1 MNFSQTYGNTA
12 LKLHE
17 NGYTPIPIIPTT
29 KKPSIKNWS
38 SLKNDYNVID
48 ELSLKYPNEGVG
60 ILLHDLI
67 VFDID
72 ILDDK
77 LSLLAKKIITN
88 ELDDTVERIG
98 KFPKRALFYRR
109 DGDEFRKQS
118 SQIFNLENG
127 KAQLEI
133 LATGNQCIAF
143 GIHPETKQPYQWIG
157 DSLLDIHIEDLPSVN
172 NKQVKNIIAQTE
184 ILLRNQVV
192 SKKVIRPN
200 IKTSTNKPIKE
211 VGVKDNNLIL
221 SAIKHID
228 PQDYDTWI
236 KIGFALKKYFKDDGF
251 EIFDNWSKYKID
263 GSPCS
268 NYHSKGFNKDK
279 WKSFNPEIIDKR
291 NIYKLA
297 TQNGWQGGGFFEIES
312 NTHTSVAKYLK
323 KQFELDGPLPIYDE
337 GELWRY
343 NGSCWKIV
351 PDNDLRQLVHELDQK
366 KTKSG
371 KLIQVSKQ
379 FIDGCL
385 HELMSMCSQP
395 YFFEEQP
402 MGVNCNNGFLKISHN
417 KQPRLLNHDPNH
429 KQRFTFDANWDEEDF
444 IFSGYLKK
452 LINGCFWGLDEIVK
466 GQLIRVIQQILGV
479 SITGIGTKLSSP
491 ICFVLYGPSASN
503 GKSQILELIQSLL
516 PKDACSSIPPADL
529 GKEQYLIE
537 LVGKMANLSD
547 ELSGANAIRSDKLK
561 AVVTGDM
568 VSGKRVYKPVCS
580 FKPNAIH
587 IFATNVLPNFKGG
600 VDEGINRRV
609 KVIPFD
615 RTIPMNERIPRIAEK
630 IVLNEKDQ
638 LFKFALKGV
647 MDVIENDGYVIPVTV
662 EQSTAQW
669 FEDSD
674 SILYWFKENHLHDLL
689 DKSKN
694 KKVGI
699 TEVYSKFKAHMEEIG
714 DGQYV
719 PTRNRFVQRIRQLVK
734 DDEELEI
741 DRDKHSNFI
750 RYKQLVY

>member
-1 MNFSQTYGNTA
+1 MVTIQSYGNTA

-17 NGYTPIPIIPTT
+17 NGYTPIPIVPASKRPII
-29 KKPSIKNWS
+29 SNWS
-38 SLKNDYNVID
+38 SLKNEYDIID
-48 ELSLKYPNEGVG
+48 RLSIEHPNAGVG
-60 ILLHDLI
+60 ILLSDLI

-72 ILDDK
+72 ILDNN
-77 LSLLAKKIITN
+77 LSLLVKKIITN
-88 ELDDTVERIG
+88 ELGNTVERIG
-98 KFPKRALFYRR
+98 NFPKRALFYRR
-109 DGDEFRKQS
+109 SGNEFRKQS
-118 SQIFNLENG
+118 SQIFNFEKG

-133 LATGNQCIAF
+133 LASGNQCIVF
-143 GIHPETKQPYQWIG
+143 GTHPETKKPYQWIE
-157 DSLLDIHIEDLPSVN
+157 DSLLDVHIKDLPSVN
-172 NKQVKNIIAQTE
+172 IKQVKNIVTQAE
-184 ILLRNQVV
+184 ILLRNQTEI
-192 SKKVIRPN
+192 KEVIRPN
-200 IKTSTNKPIKE
+200 IKTSINKPIKE
-211 VGVKDNNLIL
+211 VGVNDNNLIL

-228 PQDYDTWI
+228 PEDYDTWI
-236 KIGFALKKYFKDDGF
+236 KIGFALKKYFKADGF

-263 GSPCS
+263 
-268 NYHSKGFNKDK
+268 
-279 WKSFNPEIIDKR
+279 
-291 NIYKLA
+291 
-297 TQNGWQGGGFFEIES
+297 
-312 NTHTSVAKYLK
+312 
-323 KQFELDGPLPIYDE
+323 
-337 GELWRY
+337 
-343 NGSCWKIV
+343 NGSCWKII
-351 PDNDLRQLVHELDQK
+351 PDSDLRQLVHELDQK

-395 YFFEEQP
+395 CFFEEQP

-417 KQPRLLNHDPNH
+417 KQPMLLNHDPNY
-429 KQRFTFDANWDEEDF
+429 KQRFTFDANWNEEDF

-452 LINGCFWGLDEIVK
+452 LINGCFWGLDEILK
-466 GQLIRVIQQILGV
+466 GQLTRVIQQVLGV
-479 SITGIGTKLSSP
+479 SITGIATKISTP

-503 GKSQILELIQSLL
+503 GKSQILELIRSLL

-561 AVVTGDM
+561 AVVTGDT

-615 RTIPMNERIPRIAEK
+615 RTIPISERVPKIAEK
-630 IVLNEKDQ
+630 IVLNEKDE
-638 LFKFALKGV
+638 LFKFAIRGA
-647 MDVIENDGYVIPVTV
+647 MDVIANDGFTIPGTV

-689 DKSKN
+689 DKSK
-694 KKVGI
+694 KVSLG
-699 TEVYSKFKAHMEEIG
+699 EAYSAFKSHMEEIG
-714 DGQYV
+714 DGEYV

-734 DDEELEI
+734 KDLEI
-741 DRDKHSNFI
+741 EILRGNQSNFI